1 MQMNTNLIIV
11 VFTSLSFIIYGINSF
26 TSNRMVNEYVRW
38 GFGKYRKIIGLSQ
51 ILCGT
56 GLLIGLKWLVLLQFA
71 SLSLII
77 MMSLAIL
84 VRVKINDNISEVLP
98 AITYLVLSCLIFFN
112 TLNYN

>member
-1 MQMNTNLIIV
+1 MNTNLIIV

-26 TSNRMVNEYVRW
+26 ISKRMVNEYQRW
-38 GFGKYRKIIGLSQ
+38 GFGNYRKVIGFSQ

-56 GLLIGLKWLVLLQFA
+56 GLLIGLKYLVLLQFA

-84 VRVKINDNISEVLP
+84 VRVKIKDNISEILP

-112 TLNYN
+112 TLNYD

>member
-1 MQMNTNLIIV
+1 MNTNLVIV

-84 VRVKINDNISEVLP
+84 VRVKINDNISRTQFWLKLLTVL
-98 AITYLVLSCLIFFN
+98 IYIILKFI
-112 TLNYN
+112 